1 MKAVREVILTTYHK
15 SNQIKFKLD
24 NAGSGYPVSRARG
37 SCIMHLLCIMY
48 YAFIMHL
55 VLCIYYAL
63 WNLEVLVSKGDGIRL
78 KISYNLQR
86 YYATENIFHRA
97 LFFS

>member
-37 SCIMHLLCIMY
+37 SCVMHSSIQGR
-48 YAFIMHL
+48 I
-55 VLCIYYAL
+55 

-78 KISYNLQR
+78 KISYNRQR